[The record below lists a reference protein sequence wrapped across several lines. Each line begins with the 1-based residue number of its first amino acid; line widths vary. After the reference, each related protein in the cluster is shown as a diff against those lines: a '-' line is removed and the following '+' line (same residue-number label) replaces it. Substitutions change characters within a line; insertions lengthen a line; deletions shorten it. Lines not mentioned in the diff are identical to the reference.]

1 MFVEQGIKPENKFW
15 KYIVGSL
22 ILILASFIG
31 QLPLM
36 IGIIYETLFNGKAY
50 PTNNT
55 ALMRFLIQCNVVFD
69 VAFICI
75 YNARIIMVV
84 RNLHSQTMLSVTTS
98 RKIWIGVE

>member
-55 ALMRFLIQCNVVFD
+55 ALMRFLIS
-69 VAFICI
+69 
-75 YNARIIMVV
+75 M
-84 RNLHSQTMLSVTTS
+84 
-98 RKIWIGVE
+98 

>member
-31 QLPLM
+31 QLSM
-36 IGIIYETLFNGKAY
+36 IGIIYETFNGKAY

-55 ALMRFLIQCNVVFD
+55 ALMRFLIQCNVVF
-69 VAFICI
+69 
-75 YNARIIMVV
+75 
-84 RNLHSQTMLSVTTS
+84 
-98 RKIWIGVE
+98 